1 MALARRS
8 ELIEKFGRRLP
19 DLALPIAL
27 LAPPAAAA
35 ALIPLRAD
43 TDNANIA
50 LGLVIVVVAVA
61 TLGQRFA
68 TVVGAVSAAV
78 WFDFFQTRPYYSFTI
93 NAHDDAVTAVL
104 LLVVGVSIG
113 ELAIRTRRHH
123 QAARTGS
130 SDISR
135 LHAIAELVAAGER
148 PDLAVVSVAGELR
161 YLLNLKDC
169 IFERAPF
176 DALPRIAR
184 FERSGNVVLGGLNWG
199 VGTMGLPGKQVELVV
214 QGYGR
219 TFGRFLLT
227 PTPGRPVSFDRR
239 IIAVALADQVAAAFI
254 AETAMNDH

>member
-1 MALARRS
+1 MALRRS
-8 ELIEKFGRRLP
+8 ELIRTFGRRLP
-19 DLALPIAL
+19 DLAVPIAL
-27 LAPPAAAA
+27 LAPPGAAA

-68 TVVGAVSAAV
+68 TVIGAVSAAV

-93 NAHDDAVTAVL
+93 NTHDDVVTAVL
-104 LLVVGVSIG
+104 LLLVGVSIG

-123 QAARTGS
+123 QAALTGS
-130 SDISR
+130 GDISR
-135 LHAIAELVAAGER
+135 LHAIAELVAAGEK
-148 PDLAVVSVAGELR
+148 PDFAVVSVAGELR
-161 YLLNLKDC
+161 YLFGLKDC
-169 IFERAPF
+169 VFERAPF
-176 DALPRIAR
+176 DVLPRIAR

-199 VGTMGLPGKQVELVV
+199 VGTMGLPGKNVELVV

-219 TFGRFLLT
+219 VFGRYLLT

-254 AETAMNDH
+254 AESAMNDH